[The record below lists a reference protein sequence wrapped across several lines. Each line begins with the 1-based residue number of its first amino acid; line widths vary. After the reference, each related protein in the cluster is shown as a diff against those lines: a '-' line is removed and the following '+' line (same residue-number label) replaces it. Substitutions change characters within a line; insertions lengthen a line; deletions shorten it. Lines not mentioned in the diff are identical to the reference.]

1 MNSRNMVGEGE
12 ESEEVRKKGG
22 WKKGI
27 VITES
32 EIIYM

>member
-1 MNSRNMVGEGE
+1 MNSRNTVEEEE
-12 ESEEVRKKGG
+12 ESEEVRKRRGRE
-22 WKKGI
+22 KGI